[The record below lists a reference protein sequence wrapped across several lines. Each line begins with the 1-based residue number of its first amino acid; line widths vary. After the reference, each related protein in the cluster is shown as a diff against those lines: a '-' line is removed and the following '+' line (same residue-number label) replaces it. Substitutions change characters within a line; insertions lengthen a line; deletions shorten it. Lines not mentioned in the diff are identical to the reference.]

1 MGRIWS
7 LVEAESPDVRA
18 SRSRGYPATEKM
30 ELYGRALL
38 LDFRLNQIN
47 FITNYII
54 LCQSLEVRFQK
65 SNLQGLSRIL
75 HSKVLCIIMTVKH

>member
-1 MGRIWS
+1 MT
-7 LVEAESPDVRA
+7 E
-18 SRSRGYPATEKM
+18 ATEHACM
-30 ELYGRALL
+30 H
-38 LDFRLNQIN
+38 
-47 FITNYII
+47 II